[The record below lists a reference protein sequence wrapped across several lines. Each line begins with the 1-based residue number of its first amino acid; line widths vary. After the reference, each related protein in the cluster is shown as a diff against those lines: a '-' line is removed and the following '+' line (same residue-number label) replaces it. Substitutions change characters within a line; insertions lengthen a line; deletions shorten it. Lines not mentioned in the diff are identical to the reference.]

1 MGLAMARRVH
11 DAEGLPAHSERANRY
26 REQADR
32 FERLAGT
39 ETRPDARAQLLR
51 LADEYAQLADAKPR
65 KPTAGRA

>member
-1 MGLAMARRVH
+1 MPRRVL
-11 DAEGLPAHSERANRY
+11 DTEGRPVHSERASRY